1 MSENISIETL
11 LKNPEIETAIADI
24 NSETL
29 DRRAFIPQICKV
41 FSNKFIS
48 LENQPQYRFPIN
60 REAEKQLPDIIYNNV
75 QKLVAGDSDRKD
87 YQSFFLKSRNIG
99 IVFSGGPAPGG
110 HNVIAGIFD
119 AAKEANPESKIFGF
133 ILGPEG
139 ILENRYVEITKELV
153 DRYRNMGGF
162 TMIKTGRTKIDSP
175 QKMALSRETCQ
186 ELNLDALVIIGGDD
200 SNTNAAF
207 LAQELKPHGIQVIGI
222 PKTIDGDIQIRTEDG
237 ETLCAISFGFHSA
250 ARAFAQN
257 ISNLC
262 TDASSD
268 LKYWHVCKVMGRVAS
283 HLALEV
289 ALQTHAN
296 LTLIGEDLAD
306 YVDNDRLKKA
316 QEKGEI
322 DYTAYGMT
330 LRHLSRLICDA
341 IVKRAAKG
349 KNYGVIVIPE
359 GVLEFINEIQIFII
373 KLSTI
378 IGQYNQIHDLDFH
391 TAFHSLDAKLEYLR
405 RLFRGITE
413 KQASPIWNA
422 RDDELFNDLPSFFQE
437 GLLVERD
444 THGNFQFSQ
453 VNTEKIIMDMV
464 GDYLHILKEKGE
476 YKIGIEDRRFN
487 YIMERANLNP
497 ELIGMTIFRNYQ
509 KADLEDYKEKGDR
522 KNYSKV
528 HDKTDSIPKDNH
540 RYYLIK
546 KSIISVKTLKQ
557 ALVNGGVIT
566 DDDKVPAPI
575 LEIFKKSVP
584 NFKIQSHFYGYDGRG
599 SNPTKFDCNYT
610 YNLGLTAF
618 ALIAN
623 GATGQMAVIKNLE
636 HDSDRWEPLG
646 VPIARLM
653 HLEERKGKLALVM
666 EKNVVDTN
674 SNAFRIAKAM
684 RDKWLAAEHGEDH
697 YRQPGPVR
705 FQGKSEEDKPLT
717 LVLNSI

>member
-1 MSENISIETL
+1 MTSSDIISIETL
-11 LKNPEIETAIADI
+11 LNNPNIETAIADI

-29 DRRAFIPQICKV
+29 DRRAFVPQICKV
-41 FSNKFIS
+41 FSNSFIS
-48 LENQPQYRFPIN
+48 LEDQPQYRFTIN
-60 REAEKQLPDIIYNNV
+60 REAQKQLPDIIHNHV
-75 QKLVAGDSDRKD
+75 EKLVCGLSDNEAGKR
-87 YQSFFLKSRNIG
+87 YFFKKRNIG

-110 HNVIAGIFD
+110 HNVVAGVFD
-119 AAKEANPESKIFGF
+119 AAKKANPESKIFGF

-153 DRYRNMGGF
+153 DTYRNMGGF
-162 TMIKTGRTKIDSP
+162 TMIKTGRTKIDSK
-175 QKMALSRETCQ
+175 QKMALSKEACQ
-186 ELNLDALVIIGGDD
+186 ELSLDALVIVGGDD

-207 LAQELKPHGIQVIGI
+207 LAQELKFHGIQVIGI

-283 HLALEV
+283 HLALE
-289 ALQTHAN
+289 ASLQTHSN

-306 YVDNDRLKKA
+306 YVDKTRLQKA
-316 QEKGEI
+316 QEKGEV

-349 KNYGVIVIPE
+349 KNYGVMIIPE

-373 KLSTI
+373 KLNTI
-378 IGQYNQIHDLDFH
+378 IAQYNQIHDLDFH
-391 TAFHSLDAKLEYLR
+391 TTFHSLDAKLEYLR
-405 RLFRGITE
+405 RLSRGITE
-413 KQASPIWNA
+413 KQASPIWNP

-464 GDYLHILKEKGE
+464 GDYLHILKEKGD
-476 YKIGIEDRRFN
+476 YKVGIEDTRFH
-487 YIMERANLNP
+487 YIMERANLDP
-497 ELIGMTIFRNYQ
+497 ELIGKTIFRNY
-509 KADLEDYKEKGDR
+509 
-522 KNYSKV
+522 
-528 HDKTDSIPKDNH
+528 KDNNNTDYND

-546 KSIISVKTLKQ
+546 KNIISVKTLKQ
-557 ALVNGGVIT
+557 ALVNAEILT
-566 DDDKVPAPI
+566 DDDKVPSPI

-584 NFKIQSHFYGYDGRG
+584 NFKTQSHFYGYDGRG

-623 GATGQMAVIKNLE
+623 GTTGQMAVIKNLE
-636 HDSDRWEPLG
+636 HNFDRWEPLG
-646 VPIARLM
+646 IPIGKLM
-653 HLEERKGKLALVM
+653 HLEERNGKLALVM
-666 EKNVVDTN
+666 EKNIVDTN
-674 SNAFRIAKAM
+674 TNSFRIVKAM
-684 RDKWLAAEHGEDH
+684 REKWLAADDGDDH
-697 YRQPGPVR
+697 YRKPGPVR

-717 LVLNSI
+717 LVLNSISGE